1 MSKNKKKVYEYR
13 HNYAN
18 EHDNALD
25 DSIENVASFDEA
37 RAIIKSRLSRLNADL
52 TEHTDTEDKLL
63 SEICKAYEDKN
74 VDFMDIYAGYYA
86 PCNVSDP
93 VYVPKGQGDMNDVMI
108 SFSEGYNEFITSLE
122 EQYVGCLIRRRR
134 ATILLS
140 RMLSIKLP
148 YSRLM
153 YLYYYKKQD
162 PEEISE
168 SLYISRATFF
178 RLKSAAITALTSL
191 YYSSDDGDDHGENE
205 ESEEPDEPEND
216 EQGA

>member
-1 MSKNKKKVYEYR
+1 MKRFS
-13 HNYAN
+13 
-18 EHDNALD
+18 
-25 DSIENVASFDEA
+25 
-37 RAIIKSRLSRLNADL
+37 AI
-52 TEHTDTEDKLL
+52 LL
-63 SEICKAYEDKN
+63 SALLTVPSMLTVFPETAVYADELTHQCGENLFWELEDGGETLHISGTGKL
-74 VDFMDIYAGYYA
+74 DIYAGYYA

-191 YYSSDDGDDHGENE
+191 YYSSDDGDVHGENE